1 LSSRRR
7 ATTESAKVREAL
19 RFQVGSELSA
29 AQRGSKLASPK
40 KRTQIDVEADAL
52 REREG

>member
-1 LSSRRR
+1 LH
-7 ATTESAKVREAL
+7 EAL

-40 KRTQIDVEADAL
+40 KELKSMSKLMPCASARAKIHPPAGSL
-52 REREG
+52 